1 MGDRNRN
8 TAPAADA
15 QSHCAASIESA
26 RTRAPSPERPG
37 QHLAARGPG
46 STTHVGDLIS
56 KSTRSITGTFGNTA
70 QLMTVMNRDALQLTV
85 TAKLQGNARLLRNVP
100 GNTTTVMG
108 ACPLSCR
115 PKSETDTC
123 GRDAGRS

>member
-1 MGDRNRN
+1 MPRRSDRRERRRPLGLVLS
-8 TAPAADA
+8 TLSLATPAHAEALPLGRDDRRTVG
-15 QSHCAASIESA
+15 ES
-26 RTRAPSPERPG
+26 
-37 QHLAARGPG
+37 
-46 STTHVGDLIS
+46 V
-56 KSTRSITGTFGNTA
+56 A

-115 PKSETDTC
+115 PKSETDT
-123 GRDAGRS
+123 